1 MTDTTDIDPV
11 QQLRHDLSNPL
22 SALLAEAQLL
32 LLNESKVDSETL
44 VSVREIEALAI
55 RMRTILREV

>member
-1 MTDTTDIDPV
+1 MTELNTDPM

-22 SALLAEAQLL
+22 AALLAEAQLL

-44 VSVREIEALAI
+44 SSIREIEALAV
-55 RMRTILREV
+55 RMRNILREV

>member
-1 MTDTTDIDPV
+1 MTDSERILK
-11 QQLRHDLSNPL
+11 LRHDLSNPL

-32 LLNESKVDSETL
+32 LLNGDTVDPETL
-44 VSVREIEALAI
+44 TSIREIEALAV

>member
-1 MTDTTDIDPV
+1 MTELNTDPI

-22 SALLAEAQLL
+22 AALLAEAQLL

-44 VSVREIEALAI
+44 SSVREIEALAV
-55 RMRTILREV
+55 RMRNILREV

>member
-1 MTDTTDIDPV
+1 MTELNTDPM

-22 SALLAEAQLL
+22 AALLAEAQLL

-44 VSVREIEALAI
+44 QSIREIEALAI
-55 RMRTILREV
+55 RMRNILREV